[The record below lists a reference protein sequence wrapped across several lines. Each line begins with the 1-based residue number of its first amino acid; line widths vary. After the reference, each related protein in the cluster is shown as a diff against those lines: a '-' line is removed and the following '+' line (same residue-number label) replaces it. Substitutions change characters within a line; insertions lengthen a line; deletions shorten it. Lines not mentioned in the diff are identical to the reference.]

1 MPSMEGP
8 GQPGVSMVTRIRL
21 ASCRAASLMPPS
33 MYSALIGSI
42 SSPIL
47 ISITRGCAAAL
58 EAELVCA
65 FANGPFANTSA
76 RTNGMRRMAT
86 SGLLMQRENKTAGEE
101 LREKERACA
110 VRGDSRVSA
119 GTRRR
124 HIPASLYQSA
134 RRRVGPCARHFLK
147 ARGYAASLLVESPSL
162 LLPVVSLPL

>member
-1 MPSMEGP
+1 MP
-8 GQPGVSMVTRIRL
+8 T
-21 ASCRAASLMPPS
+21 S
-33 MYSALIGSI
+33 MYSALMGSI

-47 ISITRGCAAAL
+47 ISITRGCAAVL

-65 FANGPFANTSA
+65 FANGPFANSSA

-86 SGLLMQRENKTAGEE
+86 SGLLMQRENKSAGEE

-110 VRGDSRVSA
+110 VSGDSRVSA

-134 RRRVGPCARHFLK
+134 RRRVGLAHPTFLTRQ
-147 ARGYAASLLVESPSL
+147 AIRQLSLAN
-162 LLPVVSLPL
+162 LLPC